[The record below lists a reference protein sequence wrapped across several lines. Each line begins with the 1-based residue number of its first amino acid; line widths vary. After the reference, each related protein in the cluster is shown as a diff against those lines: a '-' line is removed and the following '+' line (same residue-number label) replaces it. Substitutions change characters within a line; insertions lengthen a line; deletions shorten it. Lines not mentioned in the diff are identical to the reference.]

1 MIIQSQSK
9 DIFEILKPVDV
20 ELLLAIDAVVSK
32 SNQSFIIYLAFLLQ
46 ETVNS
51 IKQFV
56 RNSLHLWAS
65 IGICVVDIESVLLCR
80 LVVL

>member
-9 DIFEILKPVDV
+9 NTFKVLEPVDV

-32 SNQSFIIYLAFLLQ
+32 SYQSLVIYLAFLLQ

-51 IKQFV
+51 IKQLV
-56 RNSLHLWAS
+56 GNSFHLWAS
-65 IGICVVDIESVLLCR
+65 IGICAVDIESVLLCR
-80 LVVL
+80 LVAL